1 MNLKDD
7 QGKKQKIEDERSQ
20 GDLVAFAIRDDCEKD
35 PSYAGD
41 HMETYGQATENQRPG
56 EAHPRS
62 SKLEPPRAHGLRRVR
77 LKRLVLRPDEAIDCA
92 CSDAHRA
99 RLRLEQGGWY
109 DATFGDPLVDR
120 RDISRAVLLA
130 IRSVNEIAQA
140 YLVYAHNEPVVV
152 GVGIDLVDI
161 ARIAH
166 AMRNPRFVPKVLTE
180 REEAYCRNAQQVAGR
195 WAAKEAVIKAV
206 GIPLL
211 MRNIE
216 ILNDPLG
223 QPHVVIRDHRFDSAR
238 LRVFVSLT
246 HEKTHAAGVAVVE
259 RVVLQVPF

>member
-1 MNLKDD
+1 M
-7 QGKKQKIEDERSQ
+7 
-20 GDLVAFAIRDDCEKD
+20 
-35 PSYAGD
+35 
-41 HMETYGQATENQRPG
+41 
-56 EAHPRS
+56 
-62 SKLEPPRAHGLRRVR
+62 
-77 LKRLVLRPDEAIDCA
+77 
-92 CSDAHRA
+92 
-99 RLRLEQGGWY
+99 
-109 DATFGDPLVDR
+109 
-120 RDISRAVLLA
+120 
-130 IRSVNEIAQA
+130 NEIAQA
-140 YLVYAHNEPVVV
+140 SLVYAHNEPVVV

-180 REEAYCRNAQQVAGR
+180 REEAYCKNAQQVAGR

-206 GIPLL
+206 GIPML
-211 MRNIE
+211 MRDIE

-223 QPHVVIRDHRFDSAR
+223 QPHVVIRDLRFDSAR